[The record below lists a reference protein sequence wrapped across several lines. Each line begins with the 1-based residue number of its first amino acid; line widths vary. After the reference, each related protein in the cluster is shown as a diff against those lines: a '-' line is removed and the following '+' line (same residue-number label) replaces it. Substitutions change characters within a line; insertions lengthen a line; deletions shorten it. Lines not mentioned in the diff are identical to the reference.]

1 MAMEHGKADEEG
13 AGKMGDRILR
23 AAAEDAQV
31 RIFAADTRELVQE
44 AVEKHK
50 LSPVTAAALG
60 RLLTAGAIMGALQ
73 KGENDLLT
81 IKITCDGPIGGI
93 VVTADAKSQVKG
105 YVIDPTVELPLKAN
119 GKLDV
124 SGAVGAGD
132 LTVIRDMGLKEPY
145 IGRTRLQTGEIA
157 EDLTYYFAVSEQTPS
172 SVGLGVLVDR
182 DYSIRQ
188 AGGFLVQLMP
198 DAAEK
203 TVDRLEQNL
212 AKIDSV
218 TSLLDAGNSL
228 EDILRL
234 ITDGMSVE
242 ITETIVPRYYCNCSK
257 KRVEKALIS
266 LGREELNAMIADG
279 ETIETHCDFCNK
291 YYYFTIAE
299 LEELCRNARSL

>member
-1 MAMEHGKADEEG
+1 MSDG
-13 AGKMGDRILR
+13 ILR
-23 AAAEDAQV
+23 AAAENAQV
-31 RIFAADTRELVQE
+31 RIFVANTRKLVQE
-44 AVEKHK
+44 ASEKHK
-50 LSPVTAAALG
+50 LSPVAAAALG
-60 RLLTAGAIMGALQ
+60 RLLTAGAMMGALQ

-93 VVTADAKSQVKG
+93 VVTADAKSRVKG
-105 YVIDPTVELPLKAN
+105 YVIDPSVELPLKAN

-145 IGRTRLQTGEIA
+145 IGRTKLQTGEIA

-188 AGGFLVQLMP
+188 AGGFLIQLMP
-198 DAAEK
+198 EASEE
-203 TVDRLEQNL
+203 VVGRLEQNL
-212 AKIDSV
+212 AKIGSV
-218 TSLLDAGNSL
+218 TSLLDAGNSS

-234 ITDGMSVE
+234 LTDGMNVE
-242 ITETIVPRYYCNCSK
+242 VMETVTPQYYCNCSK

-279 ETIETHCDFCNK
+279 KTIETRCDFCNR
-291 YYYFTIAE
+291 YYYFTVGE
-299 LEELCRNARSL
+299 LEELYRNAR

>member
-1 MAMEHGKADEEG
+1 
-13 AGKMGDRILR
+13 MGDRILR
-23 AAAEDAQV
+23 AAAADAQV

-44 AVEKHK
+44 AVEKHN

-93 VVTADAKSQVKG
+93 VVTADAKSRVKG

-172 SVGLGVLVDR
+172 SMGLGVLVDR

-242 ITETIVPRYYCNCSK
+242 ITETIVPRYDCNCSK

-299 LEELCRNARSL
+299 LEELCRSAKPL

>member
-1 MAMEHGKADEEG
+1 MSDG
-13 AGKMGDRILR
+13 ILR
-23 AAAEDAQV
+23 AAAENAQV
-31 RIFAADTRELVQE
+31 RIFVANTRELVQE
-44 AVEKHK
+44 ASEKHK
-50 LSPVTAAALG
+50 LSPVAAAALG
-60 RLLTAGAIMGALQ
+60 RLLTAGAMMGALQ

-93 VVTADAKSQVKG
+93 VVTADAKSRVKG
-105 YVIDPTVELPLKAN
+105 YVIDPSVELPLKAN

-145 IGRTRLQTGEIA
+145 IGRTKLQTGEIA

-188 AGGFLVQLMP
+188 AGGFLIQLMP
-198 DAAEK
+198 EASEE
-203 TVDRLEQNL
+203 VVGRLEQNL
-212 AKIDSV
+212 AKIGSV
-218 TSLLDAGNSL
+218 TSVLDAGNSL
-228 EDILRL
+228 EDFLRL
-234 ITDGMSVE
+234 LTDGMRVE
-242 ITETIVPRYYCNCSK
+242 VMETVTPQYYCNCSK

-279 ETIETHCDFCNK
+279 ETIETRCDFCNR
-291 YYYFTIAE
+291 YYYFTVGE
-299 LEELCRNARSL
+299 LEELYRNAR

>member
-1 MAMEHGKADEEG
+1 MS
-13 AGKMGDRILR
+13 DRILR
-23 AAAEDAQV
+23 AAAENAQV

-44 AVEKHK
+44 ASDKHK

-60 RLLTAGAIMGALQ
+60 RLLTAGAMMGALQ
-73 KGENDLLT
+73 KGDNDLLT

-93 VVTADAKSQVKG
+93 MVTADAKSRVKG
-105 YVIDPTVELPLKAN
+105 YVINPAVDIPLKSN

-124 SGAVGAGD
+124 SGAVGAGE

-198 DAAEK
+198 DAAEE
-203 TVDRLEQNL
+203 VALRLEKNL
-212 AKIDSV
+212 AKISSV
-218 TSLLDAGNSL
+218 TSLLDAGSSL

-234 ITDGMSVE
+234 ITDGMCVE
-242 ITETIVPRYYCNCSK
+242 AVETIVPQYYCNCSK

-266 LGREELNAMIADG
+266 LGREELNDMIRDG
-279 ETIETHCDFCNK
+279 ETIETHCDFCNR
-291 YYYFTIAE
+291 YYYFTVDE
-299 LEELCRNARSL
+299 LKGLYQNAK

>member
-1 MAMEHGKADEEG
+1 MSDG
-13 AGKMGDRILR
+13 ILR
-23 AAAEDAQV
+23 ATAENAQV
-31 RIFAADTRELVQE
+31 RIFVADTRQLVQE
-44 AVEKHK
+44 AVEKHQ
-50 LSPVTAAALG
+50 LTPVAAAALG
-60 RLLTAGAIMGALQ
+60 RLLTAGAMMGALQ

-93 VVTADAKSQVKG
+93 VVTADAKSRVKG
-105 YVIDPTVELPLKAN
+105 YAVNPSVELPLKPN

-157 EDLTYYFAVSEQTPS
+157 EDLTYYFTVSEQTPS

-188 AGGFLVQLMP
+188 AGGFLIQLMP
-198 DAAEK
+198 DATEE
-203 TVDRLEQNL
+203 VIGRLEQNL
-212 AKIDSV
+212 AKVSSV
-218 TSLLDAGNSL
+218 TSLLDAGNST

-234 ITDGMSVE
+234 LTDGMDVE
-242 ITETIVPRYYCNCSK
+242 IIQTIIPQYYCNCSK
-257 KRVEKALIS
+257 GRVEKALIS

-279 ETIETHCDFCNK
+279 ETIETRCDFCST
-291 YYYFTIAE
+291 YYYFTVGE
-299 LEELCRNARSL
+299 LEELYKNAR